1 MDKKIFRDFKNI
13 YKFLFTILTTILVG
27 IYVIVR
33 YFDTE
38 IRIFYYFIIVYV
50 VLMLVPTV
58 YFILCI
64 TLFKLRKNELKSK
77 DCIREIPYD
86 YSPAM
91 ASFILD
97 ENIDILL
104 DIKAVKINMLL
115 NGYLKE
121 EDGFYII
128 IEKNPENLKKHERY
142 VYECIKANEW
152 IIENIFQKCLY
163 EDLLK
168 EGYIIE
174 KKKNIFLKILKGIIT
189 IVGFYYVCFGISKI
203 IPIIFNLSNDAI
215 SKISVSIFMA
225 YILLL
230 PFLLAIVFR
239 VKSKYKRT
247 DLGKKHA
254 VQWKKLKNFINDFTT
269 INEKDEEYYILLEK
283 FIPYAIGLG
292 MAEKIE
298 NNIFNEYNEKNK
310 SIIDKYKI
318 Q

>member
-1 MDKKIFRDFKNI
+1 MDKKSFRDFKGI

-27 IYVIVR
+27 AYIIVR
-33 YFDTE
+33 CFDAE
-38 IRIFYYFIIVYV
+38 IINFYYFLIIYIVII
-50 VLMLVPTV
+50 LVPTI
-58 YFILCI
+58 YFILSL
-64 TLFKLRKNELKSK
+64 TLFKLRKNELKTT
-77 DCIREIPYD
+77 DYIREIPYD

-97 ENIDILL
+97 ENIDVLL

-121 EDGFYII
+121 EDGFYRVT
-128 IEKNPENLKKHERY
+128 EKNPEKLMKHERY
-142 VYECIKANEW
+142 IYESIKASKW
-152 IIENIFQKCLY
+152 IIELVFTKCLY
-163 EDLLK
+163 DDLLK
-168 EGYIIE
+168 EGYVIE
-174 KKKNIFLKILKGIIT
+174 KKKNIFLKILKGIIA
-189 IVGFYYVCFGISKI
+189 IVGFYYTCFGISKI

-215 SKISVSIFMA
+215 SQITLSIFIA
-225 YILLL
+225 YIILL

-254 VQWKKLKNFINDFTT
+254 VQWKKLKNFIGDFTT

-298 NNIFNEYNEKNK
+298 NNIFNEHDEKTK
-310 SIIDKYKI
+310 SIMNIYKI